1 MSLQRLR
8 YRPRR
13 PFWQLPQHRLPVLSL
28 YKTLL
33 RLSKIFPNDIH
44 RKYLYFAIREKFRS
58 RRYETSVASTI
69 KHLKEAQECRLTLQK
84 ALEGDK
90 ESFQHIDDLA
100 WGRKGRL
107 KQVLEVLKKKK
118 WKKRQKIHKLVY
130 DTRNVQSRMID
141 PHRVYRVPLD
151 PRLYKPPRVR
161 FFRKKRRPKKKH
173 KWREGLV
180 KYTVVTQLGYRL
192 QRIRGWRQPTWISM
206 MMNKRIRQ
214 HQKRI
219 DRYQELEYYLEMV
232 KGEKLMLKTLNP
244 KLGKEME
251 GFDILILQEMKD
263 SKKFYENMMKREK
276 HAKLD
281 GSV

>member
-33 RLSKIFPNDIH
+33 RLSKTFPNDIH
-44 RKYLYFAIREKFRS
+44 KKYLYFAIREKFRS
-58 RRYETSVASTI
+58 RRYETSVMSTI

-84 ALEGDK
+84 ALQGDK
-90 ESFQHIDDLA
+90 ESFKHIDDLA

-107 KQVLEVLKKKK
+107 KKVLEV
-118 WKKRQKIHKLVY
+118 QKIHKLVY
-130 DTRNVQSRMID
+130 DTRTVQSRMID
-141 PHRVYRVPLD
+141 PHRAYRVPLD

-161 FFRKKRRPKKKH
+161 FFRRKRWLKKKH

-180 KYTVVTQLGYRL
+180 KYTIVTQLGYRL

-219 DRYQELEYYLEMV
+219 DRFRELESYLEMV
-232 KGEKLMLKTLNP
+232 KGEEVMLKTLNP
-244 KLGKEME
+244 KLNREME
-251 GFDILILQEMKD
+251 GFDKLIIQEMID
-263 SKKFYENMMKREK
+263 SRKFYENMMKREK
-276 HAKLD
+276 KAKLD
-281 GSV
+281 DNI

>member
-1 MSLQRLR
+1 MHVVRYALKFKEEILEFQRISTLHAQLR
-8 YRPRR
+8 TFTP
-13 PFWQLPQHRLPVLSL
+13 L
-28 YKTLL
+28 YDTTTN
-33 RLSKIFPNDIH
+33 SIW
-44 RKYLYFAIREKFRS
+44 KYLYFAIREKFRS

-151 PRLYKPPRVR
+151 PRLYK
-161 FFRKKRRPKKKH
+161 
-173 KWREGLV
+173 
-180 KYTVVTQLGYRL
+180 YTVVTQLGYRL

-219 DRYQELEYYLEMV
+219 DRYRELESYLEMV

-276 HAKLD
+276 QAKLD